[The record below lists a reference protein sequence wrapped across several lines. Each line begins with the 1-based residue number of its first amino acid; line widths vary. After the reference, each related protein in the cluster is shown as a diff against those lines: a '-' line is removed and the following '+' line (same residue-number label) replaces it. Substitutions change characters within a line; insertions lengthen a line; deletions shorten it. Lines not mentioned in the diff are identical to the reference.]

1 MSVPTAFPKFT
12 FLRALH
18 MRSKANSKFQI
29 FQSFSANVKPLEN
42 EEHFETKIC
51 INVDVA

>member
-12 FLRALH
+12 FLRALQ
-18 MRSKANSKFQI
+18 MRSKANSQFP
-29 FQSFSANVKPLEN
+29 SFSANVKPLEN